1 MKIKKYLKVWFLLTI
16 NVSQIAFLSRFGA
29 ILFIFGKI
37 LRFSFFFIFLILL
50 QAKTQSIAGY
60 SLWQIIFFFATFNLV
75 DTIPQ
80 FFWREVYRFR
90 SYVISGNFDYFLT
103 KPFSP
108 LFRSLFGG
116 SDILDIPML
125 FLSII
130 LIVISATKIGDIS
143 VMGVLFYSI
152 LIFNAYLIALA
163 LHIITISV
171 GVLTT
176 EVDNTIMLYRDLTQ
190 MGRIPVDIY
199 RRPLSWILTFMIPV
213 AIMMTF
219 PAKVL
224 MGLLSWQ
231 WIIFAFLIS
240 GVLLLLSLKFWQF
253 ALKNYSSVS
262 S

>member
-37 LRFSFFFIFLILL
+37 LRFSFFLIFLILL

-143 VMGVLFYSI
+143 VMEYCFIQFLF
-152 LIFNAYLIALA
+152 
-163 LHIITISV
+163 
-171 GVLTT
+171 
-176 EVDNTIMLYRDLTQ
+176 
-190 MGRIPVDIY
+190 
-199 RRPLSWILTFMIPV
+199 
-213 AIMMTF
+213 
-219 PAKVL
+219 L
-224 MGLLSWQ
+224 MP
-231 WIIFAFLIS
+231 I
-240 GVLLLLSLKFWQF
+240 LSL
-253 ALKNYSSVS
+253 
-262 S
+262 